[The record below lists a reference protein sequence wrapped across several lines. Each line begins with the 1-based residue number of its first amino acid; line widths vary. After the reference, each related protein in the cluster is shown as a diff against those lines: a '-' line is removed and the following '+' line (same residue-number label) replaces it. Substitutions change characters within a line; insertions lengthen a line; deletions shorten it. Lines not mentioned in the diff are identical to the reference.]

1 LSKMRLAIP
10 TKGTK
15 GLDDVVSDVFGKA
28 KSFAIIDVAE
38 GSVTGVEVVSN
49 PAAEYKHGAG
59 PITIKTL
66 TEKGVT
72 AVAARELGLG
82 ASTLLDQNNI
92 TRYKVEAGISVK
104 KAVETVLK
112 EVKD

>member
-112 EVKD
+112 EAKD